1 MGRPIVE
8 PGHRRDTVPVQP
20 REVLHLQHRT
30 GDRLLQQEELQVLV
44 HLQHRPGD
52 RLLQQEELQVLL

>member
-20 REVLHLQHRT
+20 REALHLQHRT

-44 HLQHRPGD
+44 HLQHCPI
-52 RLLQQEELQVLL
+52 